1 MVGPTFAIARETPGC
16 SWPRLEG
23 TGCHKCQGV
32 GLEVATFD
40 LGGNTKR
47 PLFVKGRVLLVQ
59 GWYLKLLKGFLTM
72 GSMLPDTGTLSTRSS
87 ISAT

>member
-1 MVGPTFAIARETPGC
+1 MVGPTFAIARETPGGS

-23 TGCHKCQGV
+23 TGGCHKCQGV

-47 PLFVKGRVLLVQ
+47 PLFVKGTEFCWCRV
-59 GWYLKLLKGFLTM
+59 
-72 GSMLPDTGTLSTRSS
+72 GTSS
-87 ISAT
+87 Y